1 VLIPVIKFL
10 PSVYDWRVRRPLWK
24 WYDELRKLEVA
35 MADRPEEHDK
45 HREEIQRIDDGVSA
59 IPLPL
64 TYSEAH
70 YNLRSYVEYVQ
81 RRLDTQSDPRSSTA
95 SQS

>member
-1 VLIPVIKFL
+1 
-10 PSVYDWRVRRPLWK
+10 
-24 WYDELRKLEVA
+24 
-35 MADRPEEHDK
+35 MADHPEDREK
-45 HREEIQRIDDGVSA
+45 HLQEIQRIDEGVST

-81 RRLDTQSDPRSSTA
+81 RRLDAYDGSTTSEA
-95 SQS
+95 